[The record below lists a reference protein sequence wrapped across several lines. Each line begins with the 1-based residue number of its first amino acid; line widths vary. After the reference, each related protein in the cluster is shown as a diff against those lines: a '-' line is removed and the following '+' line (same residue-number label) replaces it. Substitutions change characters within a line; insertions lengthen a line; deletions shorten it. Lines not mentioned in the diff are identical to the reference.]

1 MFSIS
6 DPNRALNVTYSIGN
20 VGYWPF
26 WLYVESACYFC
37 NITGMEVG
45 TSIGSAGIS
54 FSEIR
59 DPNSMVTNIQ
69 AVKNTAGSGN
79 VRIKISVK
87 QATNFIGIAPLR
99 LNSGSFVGK
108 YESPS

>member
-1 MFSIS
+1 MFSVS
-6 DPNRALNVTYSIGN
+6 DPNRALNVTYTVGN
-20 VGYWPF
+20 AGYWPF

-37 NITGMEVG
+37 NVSGTEVG

-54 FSEIR
+54 FTEIR
-59 DPNSMVTNIQ
+59 DPNDMVTNIQ

-87 QATNFIGIAPLR
+87 QATNFIGIAPVR
-99 LNSGSFVGK
+99 LGFGNFVEK
-108 YESPS
+108 YESLV

>member
-99 LNSGSFVGK
+99 LNSGSFVEK